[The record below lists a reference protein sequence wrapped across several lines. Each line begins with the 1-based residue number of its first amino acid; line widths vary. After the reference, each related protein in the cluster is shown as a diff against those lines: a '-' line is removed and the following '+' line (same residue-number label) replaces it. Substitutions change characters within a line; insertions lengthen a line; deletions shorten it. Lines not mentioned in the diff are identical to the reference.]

1 MKIELVKY
9 FSSKTLDEYMNV
21 GMQSDVN
28 GQGPGLNVFS
38 CIFIYFLIRKL
49 DLQKIWP
56 VMVKVVMVLSSDLHA
71 TLR

>member
-1 MKIELVKY
+1 MTI
-9 FSSKTLDEYMNV
+9 

-49 DLQKIWP
+49 DLQKN
-56 VMVKVVMVLSSDLHA
+56 MACNGKGSDGPKQ
-71 TLR
+71 